1 MAKEIKNK
9 NIQYVDGK
17 LPPSAPELEEVI
29 LGALMIENCI
39 NEVVNI
45 LEPASFYKDAHV
57 RIYTAILNLF
67 KLSNP
72 VDSISVMMELK
83 RTGELDIIGGAY
95 YLTGLTGKIN
105 SSANI
110 EYHSRIVQQKFIQ
123 RELIRIST
131 LSINSSY
138 EESADVFDL
147 LDSAEKNLF
156 AITKNTYKKEPKT
169 SSQLVKAVIDQ
180 LSEIMKRP
188 DGLSGVPSGLQEL
201 DKITGGWQN
210 SDLIIIAAR
219 PSMGKTALAVT
230 IAKNCAM
237 MFKIPVAIFSLE
249 MSEFQLMKRIIS
261 AEAEIN
267 SDLLKNP
274 KQLESWHWEQINIAI
289 GNIANAPLFIDD
301 TPSLSTLELKA
312 KARRL
317 ADKHG
322 IKLIVI
328 DYIQL
333 MRGDKEG
340 NREQEISS
348 ISRNLKALAKDLNIP
363 IIALSQLSRAVES
376 RGGDKKPMLSDLRE
390 SGAIEQD
397 ADIVLFP
404 HRPEYYGIK
413 EDAHGNS
420 TLGLAELIIAK
431 HRDGSLDTAFTRFI
445 GQYTKFVDIENEKK
459 YNNLQPNKNFETE
472 KSNWDE
478 SYQEVHT

>member
-1 MAKEIKNK
+1 
-9 NIQYVDGK
+9 
-17 LPPSAPELEEVI
+17 
-29 LGALMIENCI
+29 
-39 NEVVNI
+39 
-45 LEPASFYKDAHV
+45 
-57 RIYTAILNLF
+57 
-67 KLSNP
+67 
-72 VDSISVMMELK
+72 
-83 RTGELDIIGGAY
+83 
-95 YLTGLTGKIN
+95 
-105 SSANI
+105 
-110 EYHSRIVQQKFIQ
+110 
-123 RELIRIST
+123 
-131 LSINSSY
+131 
-138 EESADVFDL
+138 
-147 LDSAEKNLF
+147 
-156 AITKNTYKKEPKT
+156 
-169 SSQLVKAVIDQ
+169 
-180 LSEIMKRP
+180 
-188 DGLSGVPSGLQEL
+188 LSGVPSGLQEL